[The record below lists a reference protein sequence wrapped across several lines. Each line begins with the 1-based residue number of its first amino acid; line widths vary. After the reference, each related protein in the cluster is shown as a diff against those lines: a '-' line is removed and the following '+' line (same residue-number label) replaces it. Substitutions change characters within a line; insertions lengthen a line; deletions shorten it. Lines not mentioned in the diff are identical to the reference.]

1 MDTLHQNICIKPYK
15 TLGRFIIALTIVLV
29 GANFFIDQRES
40 LAEYLL
46 FAGYCIAMI
55 YWAVA
60 INAQKIVFSATSIN
74 FIKMSVEGDFA
85 LPRDLQLSYDEI
97 NAVRLLGDHLFIHGT
112 RGKVSFP
119 LKPQSKTAIE
129 LKSAFE
135 AHGIPFEINS
145 SLVMHKP

>member
-1 MDTLHQNICIKPYK
+1 MDRSHENICIRPYK
-15 TLGRFIIALTIVLV
+15 TLGHFVIALTIILV
-29 GANFFIDQRES
+29 GINFFIEQRES
-40 LAEYLL
+40 FAEYLL
-46 FAGYCIAMI
+46 FSGYCIAMI

-60 INAQKIVFSATSIN
+60 INTQKIVFSATSVN
-74 FIKMSVEGDFA
+74 FIKMSVESDFT
-85 LPRDLQLSYDEI
+85 LPRDLQLNYDEI

-119 LKPQSKTAIE
+119 LKPQSKTTIA
-129 LKSAFE
+129 LQSAFE